1 MKPLRDKFLSMLG
14 LRASWGIVGKAPDAD
29 YLFYSTYNT
38 SSGRYGKGNSLLTV
52 ATIDGLKLDD
62 LRWEKT
68 TSWDLGFD
76 FSVFSHRL
84 TGSFDVYHKKSSDVL
99 AQIDLDPTTGWS
111 SLYTNNAQTL
121 NKGMELQLSAEIL
134 KARTRSQVGVSMD
147 FTLAYNKNKI
157 LKLYHEPTSGWSAL
171 GSYHEGDPI
180 NSLYS
185 FAFDHVET
193 DEDGYQQLYW
203 RAADGSTY
211 CNDLYTT
218 TFKVEDVKFSG
229 SLDPK
234 WSGSIMPVIT
244 WQGFSLGA
252 SFVWYAGHYFRAD
265 AQRWDT
271 DISLSYEASVPRSY
285 LDYWRKPE
293 SERSGVLGNGYMMY
307 YMNVSIYDLKYCD
320 QNVDHADYMKLRNIV
335 LGYSFSR
342 DICNK
347 SGINQLRLRFQMNN
361 VATWTRNKFDIDP
374 EANNPVTGIEQNKT
388 PRSYTMSLFVN
399 F

>member
-1 MKPLRDKFLSMLG
+1 M
-14 LRASWGIVGKAPDAD
+14 
-29 YLFYSTYNT
+29 
-38 SSGRYGKGNSLLTV
+38 
-52 ATIDGLKLDD
+52 
-62 LRWEKT
+62 RWEKT

-211 CNDLYTT
+211 CNDLYAT

-285 LDYWRKPE
+285 LDYWRMPE
-293 SERSGVLGNGYMMY
+293 SERSGVLGNGYMMN

-320 QNVDHADYMKLRNIV
+320 QNVDHADYMKLRSLT
-335 LGYSFSR
+335 LGYKFTPE
-342 DICNK
+342 ICRFIGVGGM
-347 SGINQLRLRFQMNN
+347 SIRLQMNN
-361 VATWTRNKFDIDP
+361 VCTWVRNNRGIDP
-374 EANNPVTGIEQNKT
+374 ERVEASSGTLGNKI
-388 PRSYTMSLFVN
+388 PKSYTVSLNVN
-399 F
+399 I